1 LTLII
6 NIIIRL
12 FIAEQEL
19 EKEAQRREEVEQK
32 LKRFETL
39 EKGITI
45 TIFYSLIY
53 IITMK
58 HR

>member
-1 LTLII
+1 LTLVI

-32 LKRFETL
+32 LKRLEML
-39 EKGITI
+39 EKGNTTTI
-45 TIFYSLIY
+45 SYSLIY
-53 IITMK
+53 TNNET
-58 HR
+58 